1 MIDKNQLFDPT
12 EDTKEYKSRVLE
24 TIEYKLKHHKRTCTF
39 STFLFISPFIVFFA
53 PKILFPVEHLL
64 NDVYFWLSV
73 ILVIAILSLFS
84 EVISL
89 HETLHELDL
98 IKSNDYKIATGVI
111 DKYGKIHA
119 DSYSIQV
126 EAFGSFNDALGN
138 KHEFKCM
145 VAAENAECFFKTGNY
160 DEFVLVCSDRFCYTY
175 LRPNYDLN
183 LLIPVSVKRMENI
196 EPENNTK

>member
-12 EDTKEYKSRVLE
+12 ENTKEYESRVLE
-24 TIEYKLKHHKRTCTF
+24 TIEFKLTHHKRTCIF
-39 STFLFISPFIVFFA
+39 SILLFIASFIVFFA
-53 PKILFPVEHLL
+53 SGILFPVEQLL
-64 NDVYFWLSV
+64 NDVYFWSSV
-73 ILVIAILSLFS
+73 LLVIAILSLFA
-84 EVISL
+84 EVIAL

-98 IKSNDYKIATGVI
+98 INSNDYKIATGVI
-111 DKYGKIHA
+111 DEYGKIHA

-138 KHEFKCM
+138 KHKFKCM
-145 VAAENAECFFKTGNY
+145 VEAENAEYFFRTGKY

-175 LRPNYDLN
+175 LRPNYDLS
-183 LLIPVSVKRMENI
+183 LLIPVSVKRMEDM